1 MLAAMSLKDALMRVM
16 VSILS
21 LMLIPLGG
29 IARKRRRFA
38 LVSRR
43 CVASSLTILPLVSP
57 FSFLSFGVFQM
68 QPIGEYNWR
77 CVGDDCDV
85 GFYTKLAAQLFH
97 AGNPGSRLFVWI
109 LGTWLEID

>member
-1 MLAAMSLKDALMRVM
+1 
-16 VSILS
+16 
-21 LMLIPLGG
+21 
-29 IARKRRRFA
+29 
-38 LVSRR
+38 
-43 CVASSLTILPLVSP
+43 
-57 FSFLSFGVFQM
+57 M